1 MNTAKKIEYLLS
13 LMWNTGRLIK
23 EVSPCEGPDP
33 MSMLQ
38 IETLR
43 LIKEEKPTMKRI
55 SEYLRVKAPSV
66 TPLINGMG
74 KKGYVTKKQSTDDK
88 RITHLI
94 ITKDGET
101 FLVDGMQTMLLH
113 MKKILSTLT
122 EEQITNFIAIMEQI
136 QNAYKK

>member
-94 ITKDGET
+94 ITKDGEK
-101 FLVDGMQTMLLH
+101 FLADGMQTMLLH

>member
-33 MSMLQ
+33 MSMLH

-43 LIKEEKPTMKRI
+43 LIKDEQPTMKRI
-55 SEYLRVKAPSV
+55 AEYLRITAPSV
-66 TPLINGMG
+66 TPLINGLI
-74 KKGYVTKKQSTDDK
+74 KKRFIVKKQSTDDK
-88 RITHLI
+88 RITHLL
-94 ITKDGET
+94 ITKNGEK
-101 FLVDGMQTMLLH
+101 FLQDGMNEMLQH

-122 EEQITNFIAIMEQI
+122 ETQVSQFISIMEQI